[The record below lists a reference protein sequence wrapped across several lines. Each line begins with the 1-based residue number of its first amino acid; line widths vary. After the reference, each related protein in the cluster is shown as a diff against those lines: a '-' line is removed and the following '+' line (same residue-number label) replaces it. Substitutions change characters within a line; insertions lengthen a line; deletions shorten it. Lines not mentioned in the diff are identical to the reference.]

1 MPRRTNFQLARVFG
15 IRIGVSASWFFV
27 LFLLIYYLSQYFHEL
42 LGGSQSTAYAVA
54 VAGALGYFASLI
66 LHELGH
72 ALAARRLG
80 IPIAGIDLWF
90 FGGLSHMRREPNT
103 AGEEFKI
110 AAAGPLVTL
119 VLFGLCL
126 GVGTLL
132 ASSGRFTHVAA
143 LTSNDIVTSPGLAL
157 VGWLGFIN
165 AALFL
170 FNIVPA
176 FPLDGGR
183 VARSA
188 IWRATGDRNRATHAT
203 GRSGQIFA
211 LALGLFGAWSLTSS
225 DPFIGLMTLMLAF
238 ILYQSAGA
246 AVVQGALGRRIQHI
260 TVADIMDR
268 EPVTIPAEVTLLDA
282 QEQFFLRYHWPWFAV
297 VDPTRHFLGVV
308 RQQRVESEIAAG
320 RPALAVTDVLEDDD
334 LPVQIG
340 EQTPL
345 ESLLRTEGIGRLGA
359 MVAVDSDGVLKGVVT
374 LAQVRSALSPTR
386 PNRPARPAT

>member
-1 MPRRTNFQLARVFG
+1 MPKRTNFQLARVFG
-15 IRIGVSASWFFV
+15 IRIGVSASWFVV
-27 LFLLIYYLSQYFHEL
+27 LFLLIYYLSEYFHRL

-72 ALAARRLG
+72 ALMARRLG

-90 FGGLSHMRREPNT
+90 FGGLSHMRREPET
-103 AGEEFKI
+103 AGEEFKV

-132 ASSGRFTHVAA
+132 ASSGSFTHVAS
-143 LTSNDIVTSPGLAL
+143 LTNEAVIATPALAL

-165 AALFL
+165 AALFI

-183 VARSA
+183 IARA
-188 IWRATGDRNRATHAT
+188 AVWRFTGDRNRATLAT
-203 GRSGQIFA
+203 GRSGQAFA
-211 LALGLFGAWSLTSS
+211 LALGALGLWTLTSS
-225 DPFIGLMTLMLAF
+225 DSFLALMTLMLAF
-238 ILYQSAGA
+238 IIYQSAGA

-268 EPVTIPAEVTLLDA
+268 EPVTISADLTLLDA
-282 QEQFFLRYHWPWFAV
+282 QEQFFLRYRWPWFAV
-297 VDPTRHFLGVV
+297 VDPARHFLGVV

-320 RPALAVTDVLEDDD
+320 RPALPVTDVLEEDM
-334 LPVQIG
+334 PVRIG
-340 EQTPL
+340 EQMPL
-345 ESLLRTEGIGRLGA
+345 ESLLRAEGIARLGA
-359 MVAVDSDGVLKGVVT
+359 MVAVDADGVLQGVVT
-374 LAQVRSALSPTR
+374 LAQVRQALR
-386 PNRPARPAT
+386 PVGRAGMVG